1 MSGFC
6 PPWSLRTHPH
16 SPTATLPVSLPS
28 VFPDLM
34 RKFAMLKWC
43 QSHWGSELHFTKEV
57 VEVMFLFCLTI
68 CRDSIKDTL

>member
-1 MSGFC
+1 
-6 PPWSLRTHPH
+6 
-16 SPTATLPVSLPS
+16 
-28 VFPDLM
+28 
-34 RKFAMLKWC
+34 MLKWC